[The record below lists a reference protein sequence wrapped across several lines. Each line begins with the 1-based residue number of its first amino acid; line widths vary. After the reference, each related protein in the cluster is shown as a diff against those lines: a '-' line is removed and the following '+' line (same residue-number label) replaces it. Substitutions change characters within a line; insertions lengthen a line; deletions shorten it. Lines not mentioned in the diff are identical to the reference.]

1 MVESGGFWPVV
12 GTKRLAAIIAAAG
25 LGVLAL
31 LYGVLYAFT
40 GGKVPGD
47 TTVLGVQL
55 GGLSK
60 DEAKARLSDALKSK
74 VGEPVRLSANGKTYA
89 IRPSTAGL
97 TVDVGATIDK
107 TGAGRSLNPARIWTV
122 LTGGS
127 AIEPVVAADEHK
139 LKATAARL
147 SKQVGQAPTEG
158 SITFENAK
166 ATQHPPAEGIR
177 LDTEVAAEAIKE
189 AFPAGGDPT
198 PLEISKSEPKVNA
211 EALAKAMKEYAE
223 PAMSGPVKLTVGD
236 NGVLLRPEQIAP
248 ALSLTVNS
256 DGSYTPKLDMAK
268 LEPVIAEEFKGVEV
282 LPKDATV
289 VISGG
294 RPTVV
299 PSVDG
304 KVVARD
310 KVMPAI
316 LGLLPKP
323 EGERHAAVELTAKKA
338 ELTTEAAQKLGI
350 KEVVGEFTTYF
361 PHADYRNIN
370 IGTAASRINGALLR
384 PGDIFSLN
392 KLVGERTKENGFAE
406 GWIINHGVL
415 EKDLG
420 GGVSQSATTT
430 FNAMFFAGFKDVQ
443 HKPHSF
449 YISRYPEG
457 REATVAWPSLDMKF
471 QDDSP
476 YGALVET
483 SFHRSSPG
491 NRGSITVRIWST
503 KVWDITA
510 GKSAR
515 YNIKQAG
522 VIYDT
527 SEKCETHAPEEGFDV
542 KVYRYFAKNGQR
554 VRTETFH
561 THYNPADKVVCGPKP
576 TTPPPTTPP
585 PTTSG
590 G

>member
-1 MVESGGFWPVV
+1 MVWS
-12 GTKRLAAIIAAAG
+12 KRLVAIVAAAG
-25 LGVLAL
+25 FGVLAL
-31 LYGVLYAFT
+31 AYGLLCAFT
-40 GGKVPGD
+40 GGKIPGD
-47 TTVLGVQL
+47 TSVLGVPL

-60 DEAKARLSDALKSK
+60 DDAKAKLSEALKTK
-74 VGEPVRLSANGKTYA
+74 ANVPVKLTAGGKTYA

-97 TVDVGATIDK
+97 RVDVDATVDAA
-107 TGAGRSLNPARIWTV
+107 GAGRSLNPARVWNV

-127 AIEPVVAADEHK
+127 PIDPVVVADEGK
-139 LKATAARL
+139 LKTTAKRL
-147 SKQVGQAPTEG
+147 SEQVNQPATDGR
-158 SITFENAK
+158 ITFEDAK
-166 ATQHPPAEGIR
+166 ARQHPPAEGIA
-177 LDTEVAAEAIKE
+177 LDAEVAAEAIQD
-189 AFPAGGDPT
+189 AFPYQGT
-198 PLEISKSEPKVNA
+198 PGTLKVKKSAPKVDA

-236 NGVLLRPEQIAP
+236 HTVTLEPEQIAP
-248 ALSLTVNS
+248 SLSLTVKG

-268 LEPVIAEEFKGVEV
+268 LEPVVAKEFKGLEIP
-282 LPKDATV
+282 PKDATV

-304 KVVARD
+304 KVVGRD

-316 LGLLPKP
+316 LTTLPKP
-323 EGERHAAVELTAKKA
+323 EGQRTASVELAAKKA
-338 ELTTEAAQKLGI
+338 DLTTEEAQKLGI
-350 KEVVGEFTTYF
+350 KEVVGEFITYF

-370 IGTAASRINGALLR
+370 IGTAASRINGALLK

-392 KLVGERTKENGFAE
+392 KRVGERTKENGFTE
-406 GWIINHGVL
+406 GYIISHGVL
-415 EKDLG
+415 DKDLG

-430 FNAMFFAGFKDVQ
+430 FNAMFFAGFKDIQ

-471 QDDSP
+471 QDDGP
-476 YGALVET
+476 YGALVTT

-515 YNIKQAG
+515 YNVKPAG

-527 SEKCETHAPEEGFDV
+527 SEKCETHEPQEGFDV

-554 VRTETFH
+554 VRTQTFH
-561 THYNPADKVVCGPKP
+561 THYNPADRVVCGPNPTATP
-576 TTPPPTTPP
+576 TTPPPTGT
-585 PTTSG
+585 G

>member
-1 MVESGGFWPVV
+1 VV
-12 GTKRLAAIIAAAG
+12 GSKRLAAIIAAAG
-25 LGVLAL
+25 IGFLAL
-31 LYGVLYAFT
+31 VYAVLCLVT
-40 GGKVPGD
+40 GGKIAGD
-47 TTVLGVQL
+47 TTVLGVPL

-60 DEAKARLSDALKSK
+60 DDAKAKLTDALKSK
-74 VGEPVRLSANGKTYA
+74 ANEPIRLTAAGKTYA
-89 IRPSTAGL
+89 IKPATAGL
-97 TVDVGATIDK
+97 RVDVDATVDAAGAS
-107 TGAGRSLNPARIWTV
+107 RSLSPARVWNV

-127 AIEPVVAADEHK
+127 AIDPVVVADDGK
-139 LKATAARL
+139 LKTTAKRL
-147 SKQVGQAPTEG
+147 AEQVDQAPTEG

-166 ATQHPPAEGIR
+166 ASQHPPAEGIK
-177 LDTEVAAEAIKE
+177 LDSEVAAEALKE
-189 AFPAGGDPT
+189 AFPYDGT
-198 PLEISKSEPKVNA
+198 PAPLDVKKSEPKVDG
-211 EALAKAMKEYAE
+211 EALAKALKEYAE

-236 NGVLLRPEQIAP
+236 HSVSLEPEQIAP
-248 ALSLTVNS
+248 ALSLTVNG
-256 DGSYTPKLDMAK
+256 DGNYTPKLDMAK
-268 LEPVIAEEFKGVEV
+268 LEPVMAKEFKGLET

-304 KVVARD
+304 MVVSRD

-316 LGLLPKP
+316 LSILPKP
-323 EGERHAAVELTAKKA
+323 EGQRTASVELAAKKA
-338 ELTTEAAQKLGI
+338 EFTTEAAQKLGI

-370 IGTAASRINGALLR
+370 IGTAARRINGALLK

-392 KLVGERTKENGFAE
+392 KLVGERTKENGFTE
-406 GWIINHGVL
+406 GYIISHGVL

-430 FNAMFFAGFKDVQ
+430 FNAMFFAGFKDIQ

-483 SFHRSSPG
+483 AFHPSSPG

-510 GKSAR
+510 GKSER

-527 SEKCETHAPEEGFDV
+527 SEKCETHEPQAGFDV
-542 KVYRYFAKNGQR
+542 KVYRYFARNGQR
-554 VRTETFH
+554 IKTQTFH
-561 THYNPADKVVCGPKP
+561 THYNPADRVVCGPKP
-576 TTPPPTTPP
+576 TTTPTTPP
-585 PTTSG
+585 PTTTG